1 MNKTEHLL
9 PADYKQEDTHTCR
22 GFKVSMTNVEM
33 YVRNAYNIC
42 NPDVFSL

>member
-22 GFKVSMTNVEM
+22 GFKVNIITNVEM
-33 YVRNAYNIC
+33 YVRNAYNIIM
-42 NPDVFSL
+42 